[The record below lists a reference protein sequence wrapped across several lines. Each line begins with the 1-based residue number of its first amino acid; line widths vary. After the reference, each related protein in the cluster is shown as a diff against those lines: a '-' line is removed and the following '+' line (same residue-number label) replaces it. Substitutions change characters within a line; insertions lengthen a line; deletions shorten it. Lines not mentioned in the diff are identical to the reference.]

1 MHGVLCIGRCS
12 VSPLAIRRCVL
23 HIPDPE
29 RAEEGNSEVEITDL
43 DSPPE
48 AGKVAGTP
56 TRRHRIS
63 SFRVRAWMSIALIAA
78 VTLLVVII
86 LISTLHLPEV
96 AKVTAPSLP
105 TNYPVSLSVVAGV
118 CYASSTTGV
127 VTALR
132 VNDGAVL
139 WRHASGKAGEGSIT
153 IVDRVI
159 YLAPL
164 LPPDSSA
171 STVTIEALRASN
183 GSPLWSRSLPIDS
196 PLSFQLVVVS
206 GIVFIRSDV
215 KRIEALR
222 ASDGSSLWH
231 YTSQMAFVSM
241 PSIADGEV
249 YVGTQDGHLSALRA
263 SDGIPLWTY
272 RSLRPLQT
280 SPVVAN
286 GLIYLNMQKGGMDV
300 LYANSGVLLWRYTSP
315 ILALGLYPQPLV
327 VGGVVY
333 VLTQDGQLSALHAN
347 NGFLI
352 WRVALHAN
360 DILPLT
366 IIEGGV
372 ILVETLDGSIEGIA
386 ESSGNILWQYHG
398 NGRGLESLTAGQG
411 VIYLAFPASSGF
423 NTIGSV
429 TVLQVSNGSVLW
441 HYTPRVPAVQLVVE
455 NTLALIALQDG
466 SINALSSSSGSLRW
480 HRLM

>member
-1 MHGVLCIGRCS
+1 M
-12 VSPLAIRRCVL
+12 

-43 DSPPE
+43 DSPT
-48 AGKVAGTP
+48 ASGKVPGKP
-56 TRRHRIS
+56 TGWRRVS
-63 SFRVRAWMSIALIAA
+63 SLRVRVWMGIALIAA
-78 VTLLVVII
+78 VALLIVTV
-86 LISTLHLPEV
+86 LGNLLHLPEA
-96 AKVTAPSLP
+96 AKVPAPP
-105 TNYPVSLSVVAGV
+105 VPINYPVSLTAVAGV
-118 CYASSTTGV
+118 YYASSTTGV

-153 IVDRVI
+153 VVDGVI

-171 STVTIEALRASN
+171 STVAIEALRASK

-206 GIVFIRSDV
+206 GIVFIRSGV

-231 YTSQMAFVSM
+231 YTSQMAFVAM
-241 PSIADGEV
+241 PSIADGVV

-327 VGGVVY
+327 VSGVVY
-333 VLTQDGQLSALHAN
+333 ALTQDGHLSALHAN
-347 NGFLI
+347 NGFPI

-386 ESSGNILWQYHG
+386 ESSGSILWQFHG
-398 NGRGLESLTAGQG
+398 IGKGLESLTAGQG

-423 NTIGSV
+423 NTIDSV
-429 TVLQVSNGSVLW
+429 TVLQVSNGSVFW
-441 HYTPRVPAVQLVVE
+441 HYTPRVPAVQLVVA
-455 NTLALIALQDG
+455 NNLALIALQDG
-466 SINALSSSSGSLRW
+466 SINALSSSGSVRW
-480 HRLM
+480 HRVM